1 MKRLLA
7 ILLAL
12 VLILTFGAFALGSGE
27 SGTDDQNKE
36 DSSAAAKD
44 ENKNNLGDY
53 NIEIKSSR
61 LTTDYAGKPV
71 IVITYSY
78 TNNSDDPT
86 AFYIAVEDLAFQND
100 IGLNETFMVKD
111 GDPYN
116 ADNQRKEIKKGA
128 TLDVEVAYDL
138 NDTTTPVEVEVTEL
152 ISLNDYK
159 VTKTFEIA

>member
-27 SGTDDQNKE
+27 SGTDNQNKE